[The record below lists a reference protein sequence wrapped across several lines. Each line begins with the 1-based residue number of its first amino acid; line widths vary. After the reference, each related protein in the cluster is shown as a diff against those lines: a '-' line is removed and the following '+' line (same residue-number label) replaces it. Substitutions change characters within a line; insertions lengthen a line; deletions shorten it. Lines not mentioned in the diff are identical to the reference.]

1 MATISKLKENLSKPA
16 PKWFKKLKKAIL
28 ILVVAANLMIASW
41 GITDQLLTTRLQ
53 LWFTVGVGA
62 ILEAL
67 EAILADEEDYVQSES
82 INQ

>member
-28 ILVVAANLMIASW
+28 ILVIAANVMIASW
-41 GITDQLLTTRLQ
+41 GLTDQLLIARLQ
-53 LWFTVGVGA
+53 LWCTVGVGA

-67 EAILADEEDYVQSES
+67 EAILIDDEDYAESEN